1 LVSLIARLDELQT
14 GTAPAEGTAIPRME
28 KLSLDIVGPEAA
40 AAHIGEWRQ
49 LAANCLEPNCFLEPG
64 FALPAANHLAK
75 GHPPHFILV
84 WEGPARHK
92 LLGLCPVAL
101 PRPFVPFAQA
111 RIWTHAQAPLGTP
124 LLDRHRAEETLAAIF
139 AFLRQR
145 SKSAGVMFSSLPLD
159 GATARL
165 VMALAA
171 AEGRPVHQFAV
182 HRRAILSGS
191 VDRNYDLE
199 GSFRSKRRKNL
210 NGTRRRLEAEGA
222 VSFRLSSEPEEL
234 GVEGER
240 FLALEAKGWKGRRG
254 TALLKSPARTS
265 FANGV
270 IAALA
275 GERKCRI
282 ASLDCGG
289 RPVAMAIVLQSGER
303 GFFWKIAYD
312 EAFAAFSPGVL
323 LTLELSRAL
332 LADRGLALI
341 DSCATADH
349 PMIDHLWKQRMTLA
363 DVFVANGTDGKR
375 FSTAVAFEHA
385 RHNLRGLLKR
395 VMQRL
400 RQLKES
406 RSRRSASSRA
416 RSAGAR

>member
-1 LVSLIARLDELQT
+1 
-14 GTAPAEGTAIPRME
+14 ME

-84 WEGPARHK
+84 WEGPARRK
-92 LLGLCPVAL
+92 LLGLCPL
-101 PRPFVPFAQA
+101 EPPRPFVPFAQA

-124 LLDRHRAEETLAAIF
+124 LLDRHRAEEALAAIF

-145 SKSAGVMFSSLPLD
+145 QPKSAGLMFPSLPQD

-171 AEGRPVHQFAV
+171 AEGRPVRQFAV
-182 HRRAILSGS
+182 HRRAMLSGG
-191 VDRNYDLE
+191 VDRNQDLE
-199 GSFRSKRRKNL
+199 GSFRSKRRKNV
-210 NGTRRRLEAEGA
+210 NGARRRLEAEGA

-254 TALLKSPARTS
+254 TALLKSPARAN

-270 IAALA
+270 IAALGA
-275 GERKCRI
+275 ERKCRI

-289 RPVAMAIVLQSGER
+289 RPVAMAIVLQSGDR

-323 LTLELSRAL
+323 LTLELSHAL

-349 PMIDHLWKQRMTLA
+349 PMIDHLWRQRMTLA
-363 DVFVANGTDGKR
+363 DVFVAAGANHKR
-375 FSTAVAFEHA
+375 FSAAVAYELV
-385 RHNLRGLLKR
+385 RRNLRGLLKGI
-395 VMQRL
+395 VQRL
-400 RQLKES
+400 RRLKDS
-406 RSRRSASSRA
+406 LARRSAR
-416 RSAGAR
+416 

>member
-1 LVSLIARLDELQT
+1 LIARLDEFET
-14 GTAPAEGTAIPRME
+14 GAAPAERAAIPRME
-28 KLSLDIVGPEAA
+28 KLSLEIVNPEAA
-40 AAHIGEWRQ
+40 AAHIVEWRQ

-75 GHPPHFILV
+75 GHPPHFLLV
-84 WEGPARHK
+84 WEGSARRK
-92 LLGLCPVAL
+92 LLGLCPLEL

-111 RIWTHAQAPLGTP
+111 RVWTHAQAPLGTP
-124 LLDRHRAEETLAAIF
+124 LLDRDRAEEALAAIF

-145 SKSAGVMFSSLPLD
+145 QPKSVGIMFSSLPQD
-159 GATARL
+159 GPTARL
-165 VMALAA
+165 VTALAG

-182 HRRAILSGS
+182 HRRAVLSGGA
-191 VDRNYDLE
+191 DQGHDLE
-199 GSFRSKRRKNL
+199 GSLRSKRRKNL
-210 NGTRRRLEAEGA
+210 NGARRRLEAEGA

-234 GVEGER
+234 GAEAER

-254 TALLKSPARTS
+254 TALLKSPARVN

-275 GERKCRI
+275 GEGKCRI

-289 RPVAMAIVLQSGER
+289 KPIAMAIVLQSGDR

-323 LTLELSRAL
+323 LTLELSHSL
-332 LADRGLALI
+332 LADKGLALI

-349 PMIDHLWKQRMTLA
+349 PMIDHLWRQRMTLA
-363 DVFVANGTDGKR
+363 DVFVASGTDQRR
-375 FSTAVAFEHA
+375 FSAAVAYELA
-385 RHNLRGLLKR
+385 RRNLRGLLKGT
-395 VMQRL
+395 VQRL
-400 RQLKES
+400 RRLKDS
-406 RSRRSASSRA
+406 WS
-416 RSAGAR
+416 G

>member
-1 LVSLIARLDELQT
+1 
-14 GTAPAEGTAIPRME
+14 ME
-28 KLSLDIVGPEAA
+28 KLSVDIVGPEAA
-40 AAHIGEWRQ
+40 AAYIGEWRR

-75 GHPPHFILV
+75 GHPPHFLLV
-84 WEGPARHK
+84 WEGSARRK
-92 LLGLCPVAL
+92 LLGLCPLEL
-101 PRPFVPFAQA
+101 PGPFVPFAQV

-124 LLDRHRAEETLAAIF
+124 FLDRDRAEEALAAIF

-145 SKSAGVMFSSLPLD
+145 QPKSAGLMFSSLPQD
-159 GATARL
+159 GPAARL
-165 VMALAA
+165 VTALAA
-171 AEGRPVHQFAV
+171 AEGRPVHRFAV
-182 HRRAILSGS
+182 HRRAVLSSG
-191 VDRNYDLE
+191 VDRDQDLE

-210 NGTRRRLEAEGA
+210 NGARRRLEAEGA
-222 VSFRLSSEPEEL
+222 VSFRLLSEPEEL

-240 FLALEAKGWKGRRG
+240 FLALEARGWKGRRG
-254 TALLKSPARTS
+254 TALLKSPARAN

-289 RPVAMAIVLQSGER
+289 KPIAMAIVLQSGDR

-332 LADRGLALI
+332 LADAGLALI

-349 PMIDHLWKQRMTLA
+349 PMIDRLWRQRMTLA
-363 DVFVANGTDGKR
+363 DFFVAGDTDRKK
-375 FSTAVAFEHA
+375 FSAAVAYELA
-385 RHNLRGLLKR
+385 RRSLRDLLKGVVR
-395 VMQRL
+395 RL
-400 RQLKES
+400 RRLT
-406 RSRRSASSRA
+406 ASWSK
-416 RSAGAR
+416 